1 MDKNNEEEK
10 PIFTCNY
17 GFVPDNTK
25 LFDMKNILKDK
36 LLNYKISKIKCQLKS
51 NEGIHGIQFIYRNL
65 IDGKETTIIN
75 IQPKEN
81 GLIEQEFD
89 LGGENIIDMNV
100 FLNQDILLIGFEIIT
115 NKNRIFKIGYGND
128 EQLVKVPD
136 LKNLEQIVIGFGLNT
151 NEDNI
156 ITSIYGYYINRNKY
170 ILNLYKGILYL
181 RKKLE
186 NKEYNEKIQKKL
198 NNMNKRNQI
207 LYRICS
213 LPQNQFFNIMKYTQ

>member
-1 MDKNNEEEK
+1 M
-10 PIFTCNY
+10 
-17 GFVPDNTK
+17 
-25 LFDMKNILKDK
+25 
-36 LLNYKISKIKCQLKS
+36 
-51 NEGIHGIQFIYRNL
+51 
-65 IDGKETTIIN
+65 
-75 IQPKEN
+75 
-81 GLIEQEFD
+81 
-89 LGGENIIDMNV
+89 
-100 FLNQDILLIGFEIIT
+100 
-115 NKNRIFKIGYGND
+115 
-128 EQLVKVPD
+128 KVPD

-151 NEDNI
+151 NEDNV

-186 NKEYNEKIQKKL
+186 NQEYNEKIQKKL